1 MAIIG
6 IDLGTTN
13 SLVSHWTDS
22 GVVIIPNVHG
32 SNLTPSVVSVDD
44 TNEILIGQ
52 AAKERQI
59 SHPHNTVTTFK
70 RFMGTQKKYQLG
82 NYSFSPEELSAMIL
96 KSLKADA
103 EHYLGEEIEE
113 AVISV
118 PAYFN
123 DMQRTATKHAAELAG
138 LKVERLISEPTAAAL
153 AYGLHQKDLETK
165 FMVFD
170 LGGGT
175 FDVSILEHFEGV
187 LEVQSVAGDN
197 YLGGEDFTE
206 LLIAHFSESN
216 NIIFNNLN
224 QKEKAALYKQA
235 ELCKIELSENESST
249 MSVSYGEQTYTKTY
263 NREEY
268 ERLANKMLL
277 KLKKPVERAMRDASL
292 SAKDLDAVILIGG
305 ATRMQLVRSTVGRMF
320 SKLPYTHINPD
331 EAVAIGAAIQAALK
345 VRNKSFDELILTDVC
360 PYTLGVGISKP
371 TESGGFDTGLFS
383 PIIERNSP
391 IPISRVETYGTL
403 KDNQT
408 TIILDIFQG
417 ENWRVED
424 NVKLGTMTLHVP
436 KNKAG
441 VELVDVRFTYDINGI
456 LEVETIVKSIGARR
470 KMLISNGNSTMTEQE
485 MEASFNR
492 LKELKI
498 HPRDKMENRL
508 LIERGARLYEE
519 SLGCKRDF
527 ITDRLLRFERVLSA
541 QNLEEIKIASIELK
555 EIFDNMERGFE

>member
-13 SLVSHWTDS
+13 SLVSHWTES
-22 GVVIIPNVHG
+22 GAVIIPNVHG

-44 TNEILIGQ
+44 TDEILIGQ

-59 SHPHNTVTTFK
+59 SHPHNTVSTFK

-103 EHYLGEEIEE
+103 EHYLGEEIVE

-153 AYGLHQKDLETK
+153 AYGLHQKELETK

-175 FDVSILEHFEGV
+175 FDVSILEHFAGV

-249 MSVSYGEQTYTKTY
+249 MSVSYGDQTYTKTY

-277 KLKKPVERAMRDASL
+277 KLKKPVERAMRDASI

-360 PYTLGVGISKP
+360 PYTLGIGISRP

-456 LEVETIVKSIGARR
+456 LEVETTVKSIGARSR
-470 KMLISNGNSTMTEQE
+470 MLISNGNSTMTEQE
-485 MEASFNR
+485 MKASFNR

-519 SLGCKRDF
+519 SLGGKRDF
-527 ITDRLLRFERVLSA
+527 ITERLLRFERVLSA